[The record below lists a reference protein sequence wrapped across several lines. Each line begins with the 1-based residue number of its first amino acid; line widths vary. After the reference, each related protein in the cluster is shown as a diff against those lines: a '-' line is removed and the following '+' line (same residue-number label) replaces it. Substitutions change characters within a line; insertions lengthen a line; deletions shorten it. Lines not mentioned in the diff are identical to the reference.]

1 MEKKDLEKMEAMQ
14 EIIATH
20 DEKYR
25 YMLLDRMRSD
35 CAYFLGNGNRH
46 AKYLWAGN
54 VEDQIADMKMLWN
67 SFKPCEKPE
76 WLTMEDIESLEKRMK
91 D

>member
-1 MEKKDLEKMEAMQ
+1 MEEGARMETMQ

-35 CAYFLGNGNRH
+35 CAYYLGNGNRQVKH
-46 AKYLWAGN
+46 LWAGN
-54 VEDQIADMKMLWN
+54 VEEQIEDMKML
-67 SFKPCEKPE
+67 
-76 WLTMEDIESLEKRMK
+76 
-91 D
+91 